1 MTYYSYGMLQ
11 PEVQAAVPSASSG
24 PQGQGRS
31 DVAIIGGGASG
42 TLTAIHLMA
51 SRAHDLT
58 VTVHDASGELGK
70 GLAYGTTDR
79 RHLLNVRSRHMSAFP
94 DIPGDLVEWA
104 RRTGR
109 QCDAQAFLPR
119 RDYAVYLRE
128 TLDRL
133 RDDRFRFR
141 PERVVDLVP
150 TEGGFDLHAAGGRVT
165 SAAAVVLAYG
175 NERPAPL
182 ALDGVP
188 LPEARWHLTD
198 PWDLD
203 RLDALAAD
211 AVVVLVGT
219 GLTAVDA
226 AISLLEE
233 SPGRRVVMVSRHGLL
248 PREHVEQSST
258 AWLSPVPSGAVTAD
272 QLAALLRDQVAAA
285 RRQGVDWR
293 AVVDGLRAP
302 TQSLWQR
309 LDLAERQRFLATY
322 AREWEV
328 RRHRMATDVAARLAG
343 YRDEGRLQVLAGGLA
358 GVTDH
363 GPRVE
368 LDLPAL
374 PDSLFADAVV
384 NCTGPMSDVSRST
397 DPLLRAMVQR
407 GLLTPDPLRLGAS
420 CTNQGEVLDVS
431 GQVVPGLHVVGPPRK
446 GTLWETTA
454 VPEIR
459 GQAALLA
466 QQLPERVRRLA
477 PA

>member
-1 MTYYSYGMLQ
+1 MLH
-11 PEVQAAVPSASSG
+11 PEVHDAVPPTAAERE
-24 PQGQGRS
+24 PEPVRS
-31 DVAIIGGGASG
+31 DVAVVGGGASG

-128 TLDRL
+128 TLERL
-133 RDDRFRFR
+133 RDDRFSFR
-141 PERVVDLVP
+141 AERVLDVEPVA
-150 TEGGFDLHAAGGRVT
+150 GGFELHASGGRVT
-165 SAAAVVLAYG
+165 RAATVVLAQG
-175 NERPAPL
+175 NQRPAPL
-182 ALDGVP
+182 TVDDVP
-188 LPEARWHLTD
+188 LPDARWHHPD
-198 PWDLD
+198 PWDV
-203 RLDALAAD
+203 DALTALASD

-226 AISLLEE
+226 AITLLDEA
-233 SPGRRVVMVSRHGLL
+233 PGRRVVMVSRHGLL
-248 PREHVEQSST
+248 PTAHVEQSST
-258 AWLSPVPSGAVTAD
+258 AWLSPVPTGPVTAD
-272 QLAALLRDQVAAA
+272 GLATLVREQFAAA

-293 AVVDGLRAP
+293 PVVDGLRTA

-309 LDLAERQRFLATY
+309 LDLGERRRFLATY

-328 RRHRMATDVAARLAG
+328 RRHRMATEVAARLDG
-343 YRDEGRLQVLAGGLA
+343 YRDEGRLTVLEGGIA
-358 GVTDH
+358 TVTDH
-363 GPRVE
+363 GPRCE
-368 LDLPAL
+368 IGLPAL
-374 PDSLFADAVV
+374 PDTLFADAVV
-384 NCTGPMSDVSRST
+384 NCTGPMTDVSRST
-397 DPLLRAMVQR
+397 DPLLRALVAR
-407 GLLTPDPLRLGAS
+407 GLVTPDPLRLGVS
-420 CTNQGEVLDVS
+420 CTPHGEVLDVS

-446 GTLWETTA
+446 GTLYETTA

-459 GQAALLA
+459 SQAAALA
-466 QQLPERVRRLA
+466 QRLPEQVRARA
-477 PA
+477 